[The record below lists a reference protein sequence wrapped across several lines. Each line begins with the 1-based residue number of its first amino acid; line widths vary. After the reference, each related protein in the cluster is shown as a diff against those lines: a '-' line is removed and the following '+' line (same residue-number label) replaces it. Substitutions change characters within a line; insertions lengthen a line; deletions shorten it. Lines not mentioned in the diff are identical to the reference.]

1 MAVDLHFSAY
11 EQWVENEGIPVAKGW
26 SVNPVELQ
34 VAPWERKGAL
44 GSIIHLNAMDDFADA
59 YVLELPAGASSTAD
73 RHLFEEVL
81 YVLKGRGATSV
92 WLDDGYRQTFEWQE
106 GSLFSIPLN
115 ANYQHFNGSG
125 DESARILA
133 ITGAPFMMNMF
144 HSMDFIYNNPFVFSE
159 RFGDAD
165 FFQGEGKLHP
175 VRPGRTWWET
185 NFVPDARNFLLKEW
199 KERGAGG
206 INLQFNLA
214 DNNMHTH
221 ISEFPVATYKKAHG
235 HAAGAQIIILE
246 GTGFSLVWPDNQ
258 YWKGNGGG
266 FDEVVKIDW
275 KPGVFFAPVGY
286 HQHFNTGPTPARY
299 MAIGFGGP
307 RYFVATDLG
316 TGGTKILE
324 VMDKSVKDGG
334 IQIEYEDEDPSIL
347 DWFEAECTS
356 NGVQSRMREIMGR

>member
-11 EQWVENEGIPVAKGW
+11 EQWVEDEGIPVATGW
-26 SVNPVELQ
+26 SVEPAEVE
-34 VAPWERKGAL
+34 VGTWRRKSAL
-44 GSIIHLNAMDDFADA
+44 GAIIHLRAMDDYADA
-59 YVLELPAGASSTAD
+59 YVLELAPGTSSAPD

-92 WLDDGYRQTFEWQE
+92 WLDNGYRQTFEWQE

-115 ANYQHFNGSG
+115 ANYQHFNGAG
-125 DESARILA
+125 DETARVLAVTSAPL
-133 ITGAPFMMNMF
+133 MMNMF
-144 HSMDFIYNNPFVFSE
+144 HDMNFIYNNPFVFLE
-159 RFGDAD
+159 RFGQAD

-185 NFVPDARNFLLKEW
+185 NFVPDARSFQLAEW
-199 KERGAGG
+199 KARGAGG

-246 GTGFSLVWPDNQ
+246 GSGFTLVWPDDR
-258 YWKGNGGG
+258 YWKGSGG
-266 FDEVVKIDW
+266 FDDVVRIDW
-275 KPGVFFAPVGY
+275 NPGSFFAPVGY

-316 TGGTKILE
+316 TGGTAIFE
-324 VMDKSVKDGG
+324 VMDKSVKEGG
-334 IQIEYEDEDPSIL
+334 IQIEYEDEDPRIL
-347 DWFEAECTS
+347 HWFEEECAR